1 MGSIPRGVA
10 DIGRRRSQYASA
22 TAQEAWTVGREVRIG
37 VIGMGWMGEAHSRA
51 YRLVSD
57 RFAERGI
64 SARLVAC
71 ADVDAARAGAAQTRF
86 GFERST
92 TDWRDVVDD
101 PAIEAISITAPN
113 DAHLAVIGAALDRG
127 KHILCEKPVGR
138 TPAETIQ
145 AADLAR
151 TAGQITFVGYNYRWA
166 PVVQHAAN
174 LIAAGALGDLT
185 HYRGRFLNGYASDPD
200 GVLSWRFQSEQGY
213 GTLSDL
219 LSHAIDMAHLLAGPL
234 DSVVG
239 SRDTF
244 VRTRPLPRP
253 GGTHY
258 DTAGADDPRGDVT
271 NEDYVGALVRFR
283 GGARGTLEACRVITG
298 SQCDL
303 AFEVHGTNGALAWSF
318 ERMNELR
325 YFRRDAESPT
335 ESGWTIELS
344 GPAHPFHRSFN
355 PGWATGLGYD
365 DLKVIEAAQFL
376 QAVVSGVQ
384 GPPSFE
390 DAAAVA
396 RVQQAIAA
404 SWDSGGWETVG
415 PAEA

>member
-1 MGSIPRGVA
+1 MDRVVGV
-10 DIGRRRSQYASA
+10 
-22 TAQEAWTVGREVRIG
+22 G
-37 VIGMGWMGEAHSRA
+37 VVGMGWMGEAHSRA
-51 YRLVSD
+51 YRLVRD

-64 SARLVAC
+64 SARLIAC
-71 ADVDAARAGAAQTRF
+71 ADADSGRATAAQARF
-86 GFERST
+86 GFERAT

-113 DAHLAVIGAALDRG
+113 DTHLPVIRAALELG
-127 KHILCEKPVGR
+127 KHVLCEKPVGR
-138 TPAETIQ
+138 TPEETLE

-151 TAGQITFVGYNYRWA
+151 QAGTTITFVGYNYRWA
-166 PVVQHAAN
+166 PVVQHAAD
-174 LIAAGALGDLT
+174 LIASGALGELT

-200 GVLSWRFQSEQGY
+200 GVLSWRFQAEQGY

-219 LSHAIDMAHLLAGPL
+219 LSHAIDMAHLLAGPIDEL
-234 DSVVG
+234 VG

-244 VRTRPLPRP
+244 IRTRPLPRP

-258 DTAGADDPRGDVT
+258 DTAGPDDPRGDVT

-303 AFEVHGTNGALAWSF
+303 AFEVHGTKGALAWSF

-325 YFRRDAESPT
+325 YFRRDAASASET
-335 ESGWTIELS
+335 GWTIELS

-355 PGWATGLGYD
+355 PGWAVGIGFD
-365 DLKVIEAAQFL
+365 DLKVIEAGQFL
-376 QAVVSGVQ
+376 QAVVSGTQ
-384 GPPSFE
+384 TPPSFE

-396 RVQQAIAA
+396 HVQQAIAA
-404 SWDSGGWETVG
+404 SWTSGGWEEVRS
-415 PAEA
+415 ADS